1 MNYNEYRRK
10 SRQVQVG
17 GLYIGGDAPLS
28 VQSMTNTDT
37 GDVPATLA
45 QVRALAASGCD
56 LVRISIPSVE
66 QAETI
71 YKLKNAGVT
80 LPLVAD
86 IHFDYKIALACV
98 SAGVD
103 KIRINPGNIGAKDRV
118 RTVAKACAAKN
129 IPIRIGVNG
138 GSLEASI
145 LAKYGKPCAEALAES
160 ALYHAALLEEADFGD
175 IILSI
180 KSSDVKTMIEANRLL
195 AEQCDYPLHLGVTE
209 AGGVH
214 MGTLKNAAGI
224 GALLAEGIGDTLRIS
239 LTADPCRE
247 GIEGT
252 NLLKAMG
259 LYNKPYVNLTSCPTC
274 ARTKVNLISYVET
287 LEKRIEAECH
297 PSRPVHA
304 AFMGCAVNGPGE
316 AREADVGIAAGAG
329 EGLLFKNGQAIG
341 KIPEEKMMD
350 VLIEEIN
357 KY

>member
-10 SRQVQVG
+10 SRQVKVG
-17 GLYIGGDAPLS
+17 GLYIGGNAPLS
-28 VQSMTNTDT
+28 VQSMTNTNT
-37 GDVPATLA
+37 GDVTATLA

-56 LVRISIPSVE
+56 LVRISIPSIE

-71 YKLKNAGVT
+71 YQIKNAGVT

-118 RTVAKACAAKN
+118 RAVAKACAAKN

-138 GSLEASI
+138 GSLEASL

-160 ALYHAALLEEADFGD
+160 ALYHAALLEEVDFGD

-209 AGGVH
+209 AGGAH

-224 GALLAEGIGDTLRIS
+224 GALLAQGIGDTLRVS

-252 NLLKAMG
+252 NLLKAMR
-259 LYNKPYVNLTSCPTC
+259 LYDKPYVNLTSCPTC
-274 ARTKVNLISYVET
+274 ARTKVNLIDYVQT
-287 LEKRIEAECH
+287 LEQRIETECH

-316 AREADVGIAAGAG
+316 AREADVGIAAGDG
-329 EGLLFKNGQAIG
+329 EGLLFKNGKAIC
-341 KIPEEKMMD
+341 KIPEEKMID